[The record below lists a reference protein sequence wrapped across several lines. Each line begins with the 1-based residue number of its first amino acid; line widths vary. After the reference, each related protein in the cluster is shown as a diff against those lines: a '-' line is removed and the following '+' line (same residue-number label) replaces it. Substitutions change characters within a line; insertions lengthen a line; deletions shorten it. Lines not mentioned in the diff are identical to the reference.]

1 VLLLVVGAAIECG
14 LLGMLQAP
22 PAPGRTSVYLALF
35 GGAFV
40 AYLFAVRLVLAP
52 ADAAGGIRPVDRRLP
67 VDAGLLILGMAI
79 LFRLTFLA
87 APPRLSGDIER
98 YLWDGRITLSGGNP
112 YLETPATSG
121 FAVVPGAPD
130 VARIEHANVPTI
142 YPPGAQ
148 ALFAAGAAIG
158 PGLYGIKI
166 LLVAA
171 DLLVIVTLRSLLR
184 ARGLSPARA
193 LIYAWNPLAITETAW
208 SGHLESAAILC
219 VLLAAGAVVR
229 KKDVR
234 ATVALSA
241 GVLVKI
247 APILFIAPLLR
258 SIRARALLLLP
269 LIVAA
274 AYVPFRAAGWRAFD
288 GLRVYA
294 DRWRANESL
303 FAIVHAAIVRLDPAP
318 ALKAGIAWVR
328 GAIPHTGAL
337 DRLYGHVYPLELAKI
352 VCALAVAGFAAALW
366 RRRVEPLRGLYL
378 MTCVLLLLS
387 PTAHPWYFL
396 WLLPWLCLFPSR
408 ACILLTGLVSLA
420 YVNLGAAGRETE
432 PYSWI
437 RWVEYGPFFALLC
450 ADWLHGRARAPL
462 GAAPAVVR
470 PESG

>member
-1 VLLLVVGAAIECG
+1 MLL
-14 LLGMLQAP
+14 AP
-22 PAPGRTSVYLALF
+22 PAPGRTFVYLALF
-35 GGAFV
+35 SAVFI
-40 AYLFAVRLVLAP
+40 AYLSAVRLVLTPAEPDGRTRP
-52 ADAAGGIRPVDRRLP
+52 ADSRPP
-67 VDAGLLILGMAI
+67 VDAGLLLLGLAI

-98 YLWDGRITLSGGNP
+98 YLWDGRITLAGGNP

-121 FAVVPGAPD
+121 FAVLSGAPD

-171 DLLVIVTLRSLLR
+171 DLLVIATLRSLLR
-184 ARGLSPARA
+184 ARGLSPSRA

-241 GVLVKI
+241 GALVKI
-247 APILFIAPLLR
+247 APIIFIAPLLR
-258 SIRARALLLLP
+258 SIRARALLLMP

-274 AYVPFRAAGWRAFD
+274 AYVPFRAAGWRVFD
-288 GLRVYA
+288 GLRAYA

-303 FAIVHAAIVRLDPAP
+303 FAIVDTAIVWIDPTP

-328 GAIPHTGAL
+328 GAIPHTAAL
-337 DRLYGHVYPLELAKI
+337 DLLYWHVYPVELAKI
-352 VCALAVAGFAAALW
+352 ACGLALAGFAAALW

-378 MTCVLLLLS
+378 LTCALLLLS

-396 WLLPWLCLFPSR
+396 WLLPWLCFFPSR

-420 YVNLGAAGRETE
+420 YVNLGASGRETE

-437 RWVEYGPFFALLC
+437 RWVEYGPFLALLC
-450 ADWLHGRARAPL
+450 ADWLRGRARAPL
-462 GAAPAVVR
+462 AAAAVVR
-470 PESG
+470 PGSG